1 MRRSLV
7 AAAAAL
13 LAAPAA
19 GWAQTPVPPPPA
31 AAAAPADSAA
41 LSLNEAVRRAM
52 GQSQEVRLARSQVQ
66 LADAQVKATRAQ
78 ALPQLGANLGYTRT
92 FASAFSG
99 GGGGF
104 TLPDSLRF
112 EPDPTLPLE
121 QRVAYLEDRTP
132 LAGLGGLGALFGDLP
147 FGQENAYAATFSASQ
162 LLYSGGRTGAA
173 LNIARNYRDAARLG
187 LREETAE
194 IELQVRSAYY
204 RALLARQL
212 EGIAGAGLEQA
223 EAFLAQEQL
232 RLRAGRASEL
242 DVLRAEVARDNL
254 RPQAVQARNAAE
266 LATLDLKRL
275 VDLPL
280 GQPVRLTTP
289 LAPPSPEELARLDLA
304 PAVSVAQRAALAA
317 AERQVS
323 IREQQ
328 VRIARGA
335 FLPSV
340 SLNMNYGKQLFPSS
354 TFALNEDWRTDWT
367 AGLSVNVPIFNGGQR
382 VAELAIARV
391 ERERAELQLSQLR
404 EAVQLQAEQA
414 RGERERARSAIAARE
429 RTVAAAQRVYDL
441 TTLRYRQGLA
451 TQLEVSQSRLEL
463 LQARSNLAQAIADFY
478 IADAGLVRA
487 TGGTGSTAETAPP
500 AADALAAPAA
510 TPRPAAP
517 QPATPP
523 AATPTTPPVPGAQP
537 AQR

>member
-1 MRRSLV
+1 MTRSLV

-31 AAAAPADSAA
+31 AAAPADSAA
-41 LSLNEAVRRAM
+41 LSLDEAVRRAM
-52 GQSQEVRLARSQVQ
+52 GESQEVRLARSQVQ
-66 LADAQVKATRAQ
+66 LADAQVTTARSQ

-173 LNIARNYRDAARLG
+173 LHIARDYRDAARLG
-187 LREETAE
+187 LQEETAE

-223 EAFLAQEQL
+223 EAFLRQEQL
-232 RLRAGRASEL
+232 RLSAGRASEL

-280 GQPVRLTTP
+280 QQPVRLTTP
-289 LAPPSPEELARLDLA
+289 LAPPSAEELARVDLA

-340 SLNMNYGKQLFPSS
+340 SLNMNYGRQLFPSS

-382 VAELAIARV
+382 VAELATARV

-487 TGGTGSTAETAPP
+487 TGGTGSVSGAPVP
-500 AADALAAPAA
+500 PVDVNAASSPQ
-510 TPRPAAP
+510 PAAP
-517 QPATPP
+517 QPGTPP
-523 AATPTTPPVPGAQP
+523 ASPTTTPVPGSQP
-537 AQR
+537 APR